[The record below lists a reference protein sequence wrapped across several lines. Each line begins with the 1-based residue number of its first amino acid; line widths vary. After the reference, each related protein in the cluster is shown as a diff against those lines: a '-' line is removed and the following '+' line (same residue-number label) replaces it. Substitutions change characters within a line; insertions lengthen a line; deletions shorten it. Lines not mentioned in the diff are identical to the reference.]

1 MPAWCTAQSANLTE
15 PMCFVPEYAI
25 RFTPQPVVVD
35 SMLKLSPEIRS
46 DGNIGLGMLKNP
58 MCICREKLGKTSGAS
73 QHISCFI

>member
-25 RFTPQPVVVD
+25 RFTPQPAVVD

-58 MCICREKLGKTSGAS
+58 MSIC
-73 QHISCFI
+73 